1 MIVSCPS
8 CTTRYLIDPTEL
20 GGEGRTVRCAKCSHT
35 WREQPPADMPKR
47 VDILLPD
54 NEPRPIP
61 FGSNLPAL
69 VARRKRANRL
79 GWLAVV
85 ATIIII
91 VVAAILARGPIVDV
105 WPPAE
110 KLYSAVGL
118 GADEVDTSGLEF
130 QNVVREQMIE
140 GGVPVL
146 VIRGEIYNSTD
157 RNRDL
162 PAIRIGLMDDAN
174 AELHHWTFAAAESEL
189 DAESW
194 TKFETRLASPPEG
207 AVSLRIS
214 FAGDEEN

>member
-8 CTTRYLIDPTEL
+8 CATRYLIDPTAL

-47 VDILLPD
+47 VDILPPD

-79 GWLAVV
+79 GWLAVAAAIV
-85 ATIIII
+85 II

-118 GADEVDTSGLEF
+118 GIDEVDTSDLEF
-130 QNVVREQMIE
+130 QNVVREQMVE
-140 GGVPVL
+140 GGVPIL
-146 VIRGEIYNSTD
+146 IIRGQIFNAADSA
-157 RNRDL
+157 RAI
-162 PAIRIGLMDDAN
+162 PPIRIGLMDADN
-174 AELHHWTFAAAESEL
+174 TELRHWTFAAEQSEL
-189 DAESW
+189 PGESS
-194 TKFETRLASPPEG
+194 TDFETRLVSPPEG

>member
-8 CTTRYLIDPTEL
+8 CATRYLIDPTAL

-47 VDILLPD
+47 IDILPPD
-54 NEPRPIP
+54 SEPRPIP

-79 GWLAVV
+79 GWIAVAAAIV
-85 ATIIII
+85 IIII
-91 VVAAILARGPIVDV
+91 AVILARGPIVDV

-110 KLYSAVGL
+110 KLYTAVGL
-118 GADEVDTSGLEF
+118 GADEIDTSELEF
-130 QNVVREQMIE
+130 QNVVREQMVE
-140 GGVPVL
+140 GGVPIL
-146 VIRGEIYNSTD
+146 IIRGQIFNAADSERAI
-157 RNRDL
+157 
-162 PAIRIGLMDDAN
+162 PAIRIGLMDAAN
-174 AELHHWTFAAAESEL
+174 TELRHWTFAAEQSEL
-189 DAESW
+189 PGESS
-194 TKFETRLASPPEG
+194 TDFETRLVSPPEG

>member
-8 CTTRYLIDPTEL
+8 CATRYLIDPTAL

-47 VDILLPD
+47 IDILPPD
-54 NEPRPIP
+54 SEPRPIP

-79 GWLAVV
+79 GW
-85 ATIIII
+85 
-91 VVAAILARGPIVDV
+91 IVDV

-110 KLYSAVGL
+110 KLYTAVGL
-118 GADEVDTSGLEF
+118 GADEIDTSELEF
-130 QNVVREQMIE
+130 QNVVREQMVE
-140 GGVPVL
+140 GGVPIL
-146 VIRGEIYNSTD
+146 IIRGQIFNSAD
-157 RNRDL
+157 SERAI
-162 PAIRIGLMDDAN
+162 PAIRIGLMDAAN
-174 AELHHWTFAAAESEL
+174 TELRHWTFAAEQSEL
-189 DAESW
+189 PGESS
-194 TKFETRLASPPEG
+194 TDFETRLVSPPEG